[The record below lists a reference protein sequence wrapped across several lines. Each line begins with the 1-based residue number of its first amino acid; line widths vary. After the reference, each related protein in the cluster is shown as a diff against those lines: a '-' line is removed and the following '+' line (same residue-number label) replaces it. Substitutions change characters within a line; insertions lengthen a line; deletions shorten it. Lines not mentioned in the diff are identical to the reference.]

1 MFFFLTGTVSYE
13 THVFCCMGYKLA
25 TGMCYFSFRLGVWN
39 THVFLSVKFK
49 YVTSMCFFLSYSIE
63 YETGMCFTLW
73 DSNM

>member
-1 MFFFLTGTVSYE
+1 
-13 THVFCCMGYKLA
+13 
-25 TGMCYFSFRLGVWN
+25 MCYFSLRLGVWD